1 MKQKGFQKFISVLL
15 ALVLTLGLA
24 LPAMAADGSGEQG
37 SKLSFEQVSAD
48 EYNVGLSRRD
58 EVPCT
63 RIRTSFEYP
72 SFWRTPPPWKRAS
85 LPTRSPLSAAMPWPI
100 VSP

>member
-48 EYNVGLSRRD
+48 EWW
-58 EVPCT
+58 PCWT
-63 RIRTSFEYP
+63 SIWKNRAIRP
-72 SFWRTPPPWKRAS
+72 RP
-85 LPTRSPLSAAMPWPI
+85 
-100 VSP
+100 V